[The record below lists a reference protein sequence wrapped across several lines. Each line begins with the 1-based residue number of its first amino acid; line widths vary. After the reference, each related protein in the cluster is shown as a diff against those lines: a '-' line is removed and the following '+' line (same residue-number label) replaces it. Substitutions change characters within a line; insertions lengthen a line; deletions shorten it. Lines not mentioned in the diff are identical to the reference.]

1 MRMREETIQVIING
15 KKDDETI
22 TLNKENPCAILYFE
36 NSDYAKHQAKG
47 LTEKEAKIEEL
58 KRETMLYFEIAFN
71 HLEELERI
79 DPDEAEELRVDLG
92 LEEYAY
98 TDEDE
103 VYLGGGVYGT
113 SNLVE
118 LKPPAAVPDPE
129 PAPVF
134 RGVPVEKLRGF
145 DNLKIGK

>member
-22 TLNKENPCAILYFE
+22 TLNKENPCAILLFV
-36 NSDYAKHQAKG
+36 NSDYAKQQAKG

-134 RGVPVEKLRGF
+134 RGGPVEKLRDF